1 MWAGVA
7 KSGSPTAK
15 LMTSI
20 PAADISLDLLFM
32 AIVADGGTEAM
43 FSESG
48 NITIISAVKI

>member
-1 MWAGVA
+1 M
-7 KSGSPTAK
+7 
-15 LMTSI
+15 
-20 PAADISLDLLFM
+20 DLLFI